1 MKLKQI
7 IVVVLLTLLL
17 VINFYLLLEVIDRH
31 LGILLIIILS
41 LTAVSDI
48 IVLARF
54 YFRFMNTSGRPKH

>member
-1 MKLKQI
+1 MTLKQI

-41 LTAVSDI
+41 LIAVSDI

-54 YFRFMNTSGRPKH
+54 YFRFMNTSGSPKH